1 MEKNIVYYNGRKI
14 EYEIKK
20 AKIKNIY
27 IHIKDESVIVKAP
40 YRVNKEAI
48 YELVEK
54 KKKWIYNALNKQKLV
69 EDRSVNLINKSYIFI
84 LDKKVNVQYENRKI
98 KNIDIDINN
107 ETCYIYLPLDFKLNV
122 ENIKKIEN
130 KLDEKIKNIASNE
143 ISLIMNKYSKITG
156 LYPNKV
162 TVKKFKRIWGNCSS
176 KKEIKINQNIIRYGK
191 DEIEYVCLHEIAH
204 LKYMN
209 HKKEFWNFISKYMP
223 DYKERANRLKR

>member
-1 MEKNIVYYNGRKI
+1 M
-14 EYEIKK
+14 
-20 AKIKNIY
+20 
-27 IHIKDESVIVKAP
+27 
-40 YRVNKEAI
+40 
-48 YELVEK
+48 
-54 KKKWIYNALNKQKLV
+54 
-69 EDRSVNLINKSYIFI
+69 
-84 LDKKVNVQYENRKI
+84 
-98 KNIDIDINN
+98 
-107 ETCYIYLPLDFKLNV
+107 TNV

-209 HKKEFWNFISKYMP
+209 HKKEFWNFINKYMP
-223 DYKERANRLKR
+223 DYKERANRLKG